1 MKKIKS
7 KQVLI
12 RVPTPLLKRVDA
24 AAKEQCRSRTAEVC
38 LRLADSLKTK
48 KVPNAEVAAA

>member
-1 MKKIKS
+1 MKKIES

-24 AAKEQCRSRTAEVC
+24 AAKQQHRSRTAEVC
-38 LRLADSLKTK
+38 LRLADSLKAK
-48 KVPNAEVAAA
+48 KPTQAEVAT